1 MEHKKKLEKLHKQSL
16 EKFDEYLKAKGKIG
30 QERHEKIHEAKK
42 NWQMAWNK
50 LMEALMVLENL
61 EI

>member
-1 MEHKKKLEKLHKQSL
+1 MDQKKKLEELHKESL
-16 EKFDEYLKAKGKIG
+16 EKFDEYLKARGEIG
-30 QERHEKIHEAKK
+30 QEHHEKLHEAKK
-42 NWQMAWNK
+42 NWQVAWSK